1 MSHEAVLLLE
11 RAMDALG
18 PLADRLV
25 FVGGAVIPLLIE
37 PDFAA
42 DARPTVDV
50 DCVVSARTYGQ
61 FHEIEQ
67 ALRELDF
74 ASGREPGDPICR
86 YRRGELI
93 LDVLPVRDLGFGY
106 NLWYERGVRT
116 SRRVTLPSGRSIQV
130 FRPAYLFASKVVAFR
145 DRGAADPL
153 SSDDLADLIL
163 LLEGCPTLLDDAT
176 ALDDPDLPAELARWA
191 EEMLHRPDLND
202 LVDGHLARTATRGR
216 TWIRRRIQELADM
229 RGRMRP

>member
-116 SRRVTLPSGRSIQV
+116 SRRVKLPSGQSFQV
-130 FRPAYLFASKVVAFR
+130 F
-145 DRGAADPL
+145 
-153 SSDDLADLIL
+153 
-163 LLEGCPTLLDDAT
+163 PT
-176 ALDDPDLPAELARWA
+176 ERARWA
-191 EEMLHRPDLND
+191 EEMLRRPDLND

-216 TWIRRRIQELADM
+216 TWGRQRIQDLVDL
-229 RGRMRP
+229 RGGAA